1 MTEELEKKK
10 KLESLEVK
18 DEKAVVGEVVE
29 PMLPQHQ
36 SQQQPPQYLPA
47 SQSFFF
53 RPLSESGFPT
63 WSVYVLAVL
72 GLIYILNPTMGLL
85 EFLPDNLPIVGNL
98 DEGVAFMLLW
108 AGLVE
113 FFEGR
118 KKNKQ

>member
-1 MTEELEKKK
+1 MTEELKNRDTSKVSEGKK
-10 KLESLEVK
+10 E
-18 DEKAVVGEVVE
+18 EKAIVGELVR
-29 PMLPQHQ
+29 PQ
-36 SQQQPPQYLPA
+36 QQQPPQQQYLPS

-72 GLIYILNPTMGLL
+72 GLIYILNPTMGLI

-98 DEGVAFMLLW
+98 DEGVAFMMLW

-118 KKNKQ
+118 KKNKH

>member
-1 MTEELEKKK
+1 MTEELEKKNQQ
-10 KLESLEVK
+10 ESLKVEE
-18 DEKAVVGEVVE
+18 EKAITGEVVQ
-29 PMLPQHQ
+29 PV
-36 SQQQPPQYLPA
+36 QQKQPPQQQSYLPS

-72 GLIYILNPTMGLL
+72 GLIYILNPTMGLI

-118 KKNKQ
+118 KKGNQ

>member
-1 MTEELEKKK
+1 MTDEFKNKDTSEGSEGIEEKPL
-10 KLESLEVK
+10 
-18 DEKAVVGEVVE
+18 VGEVMQR
-29 PMLPQHQ
+29 P
-36 SQQQPPQYLPA
+36 QQQQTPPQQQYLPS

-118 KKNKQ
+118 KKDKR

>member
-1 MTEELEKKK
+1 MTEELDKKDK
-10 KLESLEVK
+10 KESLEVEK
-18 DEKAVVGEVVE
+18 DKAIVGDVV
-29 PMLPQHQ
+29 QH
-36 SQQQPPQYLPA
+36 SPRQQQPPQQPQYLPS

-72 GLIYILNPTMGLL
+72 GLIYILNPTMGLI
-85 EFLPDNLPIVGNL
+85 EFLPDNLPVIGNL

-113 FFEGR
+113 YFEGR

>member
-1 MTEELEKKK
+1 MTEELDKKDKMEPLKEK
-10 KLESLEVK
+10 E
-18 DEKAVVGEVVE
+18 DQAVVGEVVQ
-29 PMLPQHQ
+29 PG
-36 SQQQPPQYLPA
+36 SQQQQPQYLPS

-72 GLIYILNPTMGLL
+72 GLIYILNPTMGLI
-85 EFLPDNLPIVGNL
+85 EFLPDNLPIIGNL

-118 KKNKQ
+118 KKNKR